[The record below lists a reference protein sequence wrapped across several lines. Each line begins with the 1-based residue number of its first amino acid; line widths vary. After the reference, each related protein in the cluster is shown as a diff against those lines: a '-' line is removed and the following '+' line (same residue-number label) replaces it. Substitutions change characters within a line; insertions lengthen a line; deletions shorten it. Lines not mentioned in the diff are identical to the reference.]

1 LKARFSQAPQTAS
14 PGPTQAER
22 GYSRMTIHASAV
34 IDPRAVI
41 HPTATLG
48 PHVVI
53 DGPATIGADCE
64 LGASAVVLG
73 HTTLGAGCRVHAHAV
88 IGGEPQDRKFTGA
101 PSYTRIGPQC
111 IIREGVTIH
120 RGTAPGSATTVG
132 ARCLLMT
139 NSHIGHN
146 CTLADDVILVSG
158 ALLGGHVEI
167 GPRAMI
173 SGNAAIHQFCR
184 VGELALV
191 GILARITQDVPP
203 FFLTDQQGAVIGENR
218 VGMTRAGL
226 SPEERREIKAAF
238 RVIYRAGIG
247 RSAAIEYLAG
257 AVTTAAGRRLLEFMA
272 GDSQRGVATRS
283 PNSARAA

>member
-1 LKARFSQAPQTAS
+1 MP
-14 PGPTQAER
+14 
-22 GYSRMTIHASAV
+22 
-34 IDPRAVI
+34 I
-41 HPTATLG
+41 HPTAVVDPRAEVHASAKLG

-53 DGPATIGADCE
+53 DGPVTIGANCVLNASCVVMGHTE
-64 LGASAVVLG
+64 IGAGTKIHSHAVVG
-73 HTTLGAGCRVHAHAV
+73 D
-88 IGGEPQDRKFTGA
+88 EPQDRKYTGA
-101 PSYTRIGPQC
+101 VTYTRIGPEC
-111 IIREGVTIH
+111 TIREGVTIH

-139 NSHIGHN
+139 NSHVAHN

-158 ALLGGHVEI
+158 SLLGGHVEI
-167 GPRAMI
+167 GRRAMI

-203 FFLTDQQGAVIGENR
+203 FFLTDQSGTIVGENR

-226 SPEERREIKAAF
+226 SPAERQEIKTAF
-238 RVIYRAGIG
+238 RVIYRAGLG

-257 AVTTAAGRRLLEFMA
+257 AVCTDAGRRLLEFMA
-272 GDSQRGVATRS
+272 GDSARGVATRS